1 MFWLWAA
8 LMWVGFAALAV
19 GLGALRV
26 LFLQPRVGEAVAHV
40 VGTLACC
47 VLFLVLIWRFVR
59 WTKLAAPGLAASKR
73 GAPGPHAR
81 ARLVALGLFWT
92 ILTIAFEFGFGRLVM
107 GHSWARLL
115 ADYNLLAGRL
125 WVLVLLT
132 LYFGPRLCAW
142 VLARWRR

>member
-1 MFWLWAA
+1 MFWIWAT
-8 LMWVGFAALAV
+8 LLWVGFAALAV

-26 LFLQPRVGEAVAHV
+26 LFLQPLVGEPVAHV
-40 VGTLACC
+40 VGTFVGCA
-47 VLFLVLIWRFVR
+47 LFLALIYRFVR
-59 WTKLAAPGLAASKR
+59 WTNLGAPNL

-81 ARLVALGLFWT
+81 GRLLALGLFWT
-92 ILTIAFEFGFGRLVM
+92 LATIAFEFGFGRLVM

-115 ADYNLLAGRL
+115 ADYNLLAGRV

-142 VLARWRR
+142 FMARQRR